1 MWELN
6 TILVRCSLLFVATGL
21 LMLPGCGSSSP
32 NAAALKVELAEIR
45 IASTGLVSENVVLTI
60 SLHNPT
66 NQPIATTGMAADF
79 FLNGRLISQ
88 SNDHKHIPVPARGGV
103 QITLVGPVNAEALIH
118 RNIGQI
124 DGRTLD
130 YQVRGNTFTG
140 QFGSAGRPYQLSGNL
155 LAIAGGKRAGN
166 TLTAGLF

>member
-1 MWELN
+1 M
-6 TILVRCSLLFVATGL
+6 
-21 LMLPGCGSSSP
+21 
-32 NAAALKVELAEIR
+32 
-45 IASTGLVSENVVLTI
+45 
-60 SLHNPT
+60 
-66 NQPIATTGMAADF
+66 
-79 FLNGRLISQ
+79 
-88 SNDHKHIPVPARGGV
+88 
-103 QITLVGPVNAEALIH
+103 NAEALIH

-155 LAIAGGKRAGN
+155 LAIADGKRAGN